1 LRVGRIA
8 QIAILCN
15 IPFGLANA
23 DWTQGQR
30 IMMKKFTD
38 PWGRGIIP
46 FISPR
51 AVKYAIRQALRERG
65 YEIDPFQLRDVQGNM
80 RSLDMGDPKTYIDN
94 DLFGFMAA
102 EEKGK
107 QARRRQGPVAI
118 GYLSSVKPIPDIS
131 TDLGLRSPRSP
142 DQPPMITE
150 TEVATFPAKL
160 RAAVYDYVGVWE
172 GTEGEVKKGE
182 KFIDD
187 KERRRRMH
195 DLLDIL
201 LTPSYVLPRRS
212 SSLAVPEYIAALV
225 SLSSDGI
232 RPIYQY
238 LSLDDRG
245 EVDSHNLSKLKNTSI
260 GWGEI
265 FMIEYDRPL
274 PNTFPAVSS
283 REAVERIRNFLL
295 GE

>member
-1 LRVGRIA
+1 VGRIA

-15 IPFGLANA
+15 VPFGLANA

-65 YEIDPFQLRDVQGNM
+65 YEIDPFQLRDVQGNI
-80 RSLDMGDPKTYIDN
+80 RSLDTGDPIKYVDN

-118 GYLSSVKPIPDIS
+118 GYLTSMKPLPDIS

-160 RAAVYDYVGVWE
+160 RAAVYNYVGVWE

-182 KFIDD
+182 KFIDE
-187 KERRRRMH
+187 KEKRRRIR

-212 SSLAVPEYIAALV
+212 ASLSVPEYIIGLV
-225 SLSSDGI
+225 TLSSNGI

-238 LSLDDRG
+238 LSIDDRG
-245 EVDSHNLSKLKNTSI
+245 SVDTQPLSRLKNISI
-260 GWGEI
+260 GWGET
-265 FMIEYDRPL
+265 FMVEYIVSP

-283 REAVERIRNFLL
+283 REAVERITNFLL

>member
-1 LRVGRIA
+1 
-8 QIAILCN
+8 
-15 IPFGLANA
+15 
-23 DWTQGQR
+23 
-30 IMMKKFTD
+30 MMKKFTD

-65 YEIDPFQLRDVQGNM
+65 YEIDPFQLRDVQGNI
-80 RSLDMGDPKTYIDN
+80 RSLDTGDPIKYVDN

-118 GYLSSVKPIPDIS
+118 GYLTSMKPLPDIS

-182 KFIDD
+182 KFIDE
-187 KERRRRMH
+187 KERRRRIR

-212 SSLAVPEYIAALV
+212 ASLSVPEYIIGLV
-225 SLSSDGI
+225 TLSSNGI

-238 LSLDDRG
+238 LSIDDRG
-245 EVDSHNLSKLKNTSI
+245 SVDTQPLSRLKNISI
-260 GWGEI
+260 GWGET
-265 FMIEYDRPL
+265 FMVEYIVSP

-283 REAVERIRNFLL
+283 REAVERITNFLL

>member
-1 LRVGRIA
+1 VGRIA

-15 IPFGLANA
+15 VPFGLANA

-65 YEIDPFQLRDVQGNM
+65 YEIDPFQLRDVQGNI
-80 RSLDMGDPKTYIDN
+80 RSLDTGDPIKYVDN

-118 GYLSSVKPIPDIS
+118 GYLTSMKPLPDIS
-131 TDLGLRSPRSP
+131 TDLGLRSPRSL

-182 KFIDD
+182 KFIDE
-187 KERRRRMH
+187 KERRRRIR

-212 SSLAVPEYIAALV
+212 ASLSVPEYIIGLV
-225 SLSSDGI
+225 SLSSNGI

-238 LSLDDRG
+238 LSIDDRG
-245 EVDSHNLSKLKNTSI
+245 SVDTQPLSRLKNISI
-260 GWGEI
+260 GWGET
-265 FMIEYDRPL
+265 FMVEYIVSP

-283 REAVERIRNFLL
+283 REAVERITNFLL

>member
-1 LRVGRIA
+1 VGRIA

-15 IPFGLANA
+15 IPLGLANA

-30 IMMKKFTD
+30 IMMKKFSD

-65 YEIDPFQLRDVQGNM
+65 YEIDPFQLRDVQGNI
-80 RSLDMGDPKTYIDN
+80 RSLDTGDPIKYVDN

-118 GYLSSVKPIPDIS
+118 GYLTSMKPLPDIS

-150 TEVATFPAKL
+150 TEVAAFPAKL

-187 KERRRRMH
+187 RERRRRIR

-212 SSLAVPEYIAALV
+212 ASLSVPEYVIGLV
-225 SLSSDGI
+225 SLSSNGV

-238 LSLDDRG
+238 LSIDDRG
-245 EVDSHNLSKLKNTSI
+245 SVDTQPLSRLKNTSI

-265 FMIEYDRPL
+265 FTIEYIVSP

-283 REAVERIRNFLL
+283 REAVERITNFLL

>member
-1 LRVGRIA
+1 VGRIA

-15 IPFGLANA
+15 VPFGLANA

-65 YEIDPFQLRDVQGNM
+65 YEIDPFQLRDVQGNI
-80 RSLDMGDPKTYIDN
+80 RSLDTGDPIKYVDN

-118 GYLSSVKPIPDIS
+118 GYLTSMKPLPDIS

-182 KFIDD
+182 KFIDE
-187 KERRRRMH
+187 KERRRRIR

-212 SSLAVPEYIAALV
+212 ASLSVPEYIIGLA
-225 SLSSDGI
+225 SLSSNGI

-238 LSLDDRG
+238 LSIDDRG
-245 EVDSHNLSKLKNTSI
+245 SVDTQPLSRLKNISI
-260 GWGEI
+260 GWGET
-265 FMIEYDRPL
+265 FMVEYIVSP

-283 REAVERIRNFLL
+283 REAVERITNFLL

>member
-1 LRVGRIA
+1 VGRIA

-15 IPFGLANA
+15 VPFGLANA

-65 YEIDPFQLRDVQGNM
+65 YEIDPFQLRDVQGNI
-80 RSLDMGDPKTYIDN
+80 RSLDTGDPIKYVDN

-118 GYLSSVKPIPDIS
+118 GYLTSMKPLPDIS

-182 KFIDD
+182 KFIDE
-187 KERRRRMH
+187 KERRRRIR

-212 SSLAVPEYIAALV
+212 ASLSVPEYIIGLV
-225 SLSSDGI
+225 TLSSNGI

-238 LSLDDRG
+238 LSIDDRG
-245 EVDSHNLSKLKNTSI
+245 SVDTQPLSRLKNISI
-260 GWGEI
+260 GWGET
-265 FMIEYDRPL
+265 FMVEYIVSP

-283 REAVERIRNFLL
+283 REAVERITNFLL

>member
-1 LRVGRIA
+1 VSRIA
-8 QIAILCN
+8 QIAIICN
-15 IPFGLANA
+15 MPFGLANA

-38 PWGRGIIP
+38 PWGRGMIP
-46 FISPR
+46 FVSPR
-51 AVKYAIRQALRERG
+51 AMKHAIRQALRERG
-65 YEIDPFQLRDVQGNM
+65 YSIDPFQLRNVQGNI
-80 RSLDMGDPKTYIDN
+80 RSLDTGDPQTYVDN

-118 GYLSSVKPIPDIS
+118 GYLSSVKPLPDIP

-172 GTEGEVKKGE
+172 GTEGPQARKGE

-187 KERRRRMH
+187 EERRRRIN

-201 LTPSYVLPRRS
+201 LTPSYILPRRS
-212 SSLAVPEYIAALV
+212 SSLAIPEYIIGMV
-225 SLSSDGI
+225 SLSPYGI

-238 LSLDDRG
+238 LNFDGSG
-245 EVDSHNLSKLKNTSI
+245 NVDIQMLKRLKDAST

-265 FMIEYDRPL
+265 FLVEYDRPV
-274 PNTFPAVSS
+274 PDHFPALSS
-283 REAVERIRNFLL
+283 REAVERITSFLCE
-295 GE
+295 G

>member
-1 LRVGRIA
+1 VGRIA

-15 IPFGLANA
+15 VPFGLANA

-65 YEIDPFQLRDVQGNM
+65 YEIDPFQLRDVQGNI
-80 RSLDMGDPKTYIDN
+80 RSLDTGDPLKYVDN

-118 GYLSSVKPIPDIS
+118 GYLTSMKPLPDIS

-182 KFIDD
+182 KFIDE
-187 KERRRRMH
+187 KERRRRIR

-212 SSLAVPEYIAALV
+212 ASLSVPEYIIGLV
-225 SLSSDGI
+225 TLSSNGI

-238 LSLDDRG
+238 LSIDDRG
-245 EVDSHNLSKLKNTSI
+245 SVDTQPLSRLKNISI
-260 GWGEI
+260 GWGET
-265 FMIEYDRPL
+265 FMVEYIVSP

-283 REAVERIRNFLL
+283 REAVERITNFLL

>member
-1 LRVGRIA
+1 VGRIA

-15 IPFGLANA
+15 VPFGLANA

-65 YEIDPFQLRDVQGNM
+65 YEIDPFQLRDVQGNI
-80 RSLDMGDPKTYIDN
+80 RSLDTGDPIKYVDN

-118 GYLSSVKPIPDIS
+118 GYLTSMKPLPDIS

-182 KFIDD
+182 KFIDE
-187 KERRRRMH
+187 KERRRRIR

-212 SSLAVPEYIAALV
+212 ASLSVPEYIIGLV
-225 SLSSDGI
+225 SLSSNGI

-238 LSLDDRG
+238 LSIDDRG
-245 EVDSHNLSKLKNTSI
+245 SVDTQPLSRLKNISI
-260 GWGEI
+260 GWGET
-265 FMIEYDRPL
+265 FMVEYIVSP

-283 REAVERIRNFLL
+283 REAVERITNFLL

>member
-1 LRVGRIA
+1 MKVSRIA
-8 QIAILCN
+8 QIAIICN
-15 IPFGLANA
+15 MPFGLANA

-38 PWGRGIIP
+38 PWGRGMIP
-46 FISPR
+46 FVSPR
-51 AVKYAIRQALRERG
+51 AVKHAIRQALRERG
-65 YEIDPFQLRDVQGNM
+65 YSIDPFQLRNVQGNI
-80 RSLDMGDPKTYIDN
+80 RSLDTGDPQTYVDN

-118 GYLSSVKPIPDIS
+118 GYLSSLKPLPDIS

-172 GTEGEVKKGE
+172 GTEGEVRKGE

-187 KERRRRMH
+187 KERRRRIH

-212 SSLAVPEYIAALV
+212 ASLVVPEYIV
-225 SLSSDGI
+225 GMVCLSSAGI

-238 LSLDDRG
+238 LSMDDRG
-245 EVDSHNLSKLKNTSI
+245 SVDAQLLTRLKNISI

-265 FMIEYDRPL
+265 FMIEYIVSP

-283 REAVERIRNFLL
+283 REAVERITNFLL